1 MVWNDTGMTFQWSVP
16 LVCVSWSRHL
26 NVVNA
31 VLRLDWEVNRRCEL
45 LHRVLDLTSELVQR
59 VSEVVITYLLD
70 D

>member
-1 MVWNDTGMTFQWSVP
+1 MTFQWSVP
-16 LVCVSWSRHL
+16 LVCVSWSRRL

-45 LHRVLDLTSELVQR
+45 LHRVLDLASELVQR

>member
-1 MVWNDTGMTFQWSVP
+1 M
-16 LVCVSWSRHL
+16 CVSWSRHL

-45 LHRVLDLTSELVQR
+45 LHRVLDLASELVQR